1 MAVFWTTEAIP
12 LSVTAM
18 LPIIVF
24 PMMGVSKVKDLASKY
39 VTVSTIA
46 FNRLSLKFES
56 FPLDL
61 NLSYLAFQS
70 FDWLVGWFNGV

>member
-1 MAVFWTTEAIP
+1 
-12 LSVTAM
+12 
-18 LPIIVF
+18 
-24 PMMGVSKVKDLASKY
+24 MMGVSKVKDLASKY